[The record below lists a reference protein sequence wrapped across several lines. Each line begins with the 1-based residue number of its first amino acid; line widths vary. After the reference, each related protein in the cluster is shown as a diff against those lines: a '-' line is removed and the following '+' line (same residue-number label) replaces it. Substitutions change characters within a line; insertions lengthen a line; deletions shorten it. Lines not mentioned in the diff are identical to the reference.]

1 MNNILYHGNCIN
13 ILPTLDNDSVD
24 LIYLDPPFFSN
35 RKYEVIHDQTKIVF
49 DDTWRGGLNSYLDF
63 MNEILNQ
70 SHRILK
76 KSGLIFV
83 HCDYHASHYLKRLS
97 LKWIKHLILFYA
109 AIWNPR
115 HNSQNVCTLMTIFS
129 ARV

>member
-83 HCDYHASHYLKRLS
+83 HCDYHASHYLKIEMD
-97 LKWIKHLILFYA
+97 KTFNIKNFRNEI
-109 AIWNPR
+109 IWKR
-115 HNSQNVCTLMTIFS
+115 HNSQNNTKQF
-129 ARV
+129 